1 MKVKPGVIV
10 AIVGSS
16 QSGKTAYTKN
26 KIAKAK
32 RVLTWDIEGQYPGTV
47 IRTKKALVAHI
58 KKVAGGNAV
67 ISYQA
72 KNLNDFDFFCRV
84 AYAWGLLGEQAGVS
98 TVIVAEETADV
109 TNPGKAPQGWGV
121 LLRRGKK
128 RGISIYAITQ
138 RLSESDKTAIGNADY
153 VHACRLVLSNDR
165 KAVANVLDVPLE
177 QVKALLAD
185 QDKAEFD
192 YLQKDLG
199 RDKLQPGRLTFT
211 PKGKAKFSHLLH

>member
-10 AIVGSS
+10 AVVGSS
-16 QSGKTAYTKN
+16 QSGKTAYTKA

-32 RVLTWDIEGQYPGTV
+32 RVLIWDIEGQYPGTV
-47 IRTKKALVAHI
+47 IRTKSALIAHI
-58 KKVAGGNAV
+58 KKVGGGSAV
-67 ISYQA
+67 ISYQP
-72 KNLNDFDFFCRV
+72 KNLNDFDYFCQV
-84 AYAWGLLGEQAGVS
+84 AYAWGLIGEKSGVP

-128 RGISIYAITQ
+128 RGLSIYAITQ

-153 VHACRLVLSNDR
+153 VHACRLVLANDR
-165 KAVANVLDVPLE
+165 KAVANVLDVPVE
-177 QVKALLAD
+177 QVKEMLAD
-185 QDKAEFD
+185 QDKGQFD
-192 YLQKDLG
+192 YMQKDLG

-211 PKGKAKFSHLLH
+211 PAGKAKFSKLLH